1 MGGAGSKQIVKM
13 VLDGHKLVRFD
24 VTYPPKMIEVGARQ
38 ALALLKGE
46 KPAAKQ
52 IVPAE
57 IIDQKN
63 AKNFYYP
70 DSVF

>member
-1 MGGAGSKQIVKM
+1 M
-13 VLDGHKLVRFD
+13 DGHKLVRFD

-38 ALALLKGE
+38 AVALLKNVKVE
-46 KPAAKQ
+46 PRQ

-57 IIDQKN
+57 IIDQAN
-63 AKNFYYP
+63 AKDFYYP